1 MIQSESYECK
11 VSDSSGESQ
20 WSKSKSIESMQSKSI
35 ESMPSKLPFD
45 SAKSKLDVDNPKQIT
60 VKLTGQEMERF
71 RQSFTNSELRKFMR
85 ASNDDKLEQRK
96 LKDQV
101 KSLSEGIRRLKKTK
115 EMERVEEL
123 AAGISGKKEN
133 KLRAAEMTN
142 KKLREKVKSLEKTSS
157 AEKREH
163 EKRAQEMNEQLEA
176 MREKVAN
183 LMTSANQTERL
194 HAVAEVKMEKEFES
208 KLEEKERSWIQRL
221 VESKNVYRR
230 NLSKCKEKAKLR
242 LAKAQKE
249 RDEAKKTVRK
259 LGNEKNELEFQVEAS
274 IFQKRTNFPVSI

>member
-1 MIQSESYECK
+1 MI
-11 VSDSSGESQ
+11 
-20 WSKSKSIESMQSKSI
+20 
-35 ESMPSKLPFD
+35 
-45 SAKSKLDVDNPKQIT
+45 
-60 VKLTGQEMERF
+60 
-71 RQSFTNSELRKFMR
+71 
-85 ASNDDKLEQRK
+85 
-96 LKDQV
+96 
-101 KSLSEGIRRLKKTK
+101 
-115 EMERVEEL
+115 
-123 AAGISGKKEN
+123 
-133 KLRAAEMTN
+133 N

-163 EKRAQEMNEQLEA
+163 EKRAQEMNEQLDA
-176 MREKVAN
+176 MRKKVAN
-183 LMTSANQTERL
+183 LKTSANQTERA

-208 KLEEKERSWIQRL
+208 KLEEKEQSWIQRL

-259 LGNEKNELEFQVEAS
+259 LGNEKNELEFQVEAF